1 MSVRA
6 YPRTAGP
13 DLVREGSPSSSADET
28 ADFPASAA
36 GDGDPETRWSS
47 PAEDGAWWQVELAK
61 PVRLGQVVLTWQDAY
76 AKGYR
81 IQTSAD
87 GKSWR
92 TAATVKDGQGG
103 RELVRMDA
111 RDTRFVRVQGDK
123 RATRYGYSLW
133 SVEAYAV
140 AE

>member
-1 MSVRA
+1 M
-6 YPRTAGP
+6 
-13 DLVREGSPSSSADET
+13 
-28 ADFPASAA
+28 
-36 GDGDPETRWSS
+36 
-47 PAEDGAWWQVELAK
+47 
-61 PVRLGQVVLTWQDAY
+61 RLGQVVLHWQDAY

-92 TAATVKDGQGG
+92 TAATVKDGHGG
-103 RELVRMDA
+103 RESVRMDA